1 MLIYLV
7 LYNLGV
13 LIEESLIQLM
23 SSSFGCQWRDTE
35 ELVEK
40 RGHDR
45 SLMVLFGEDG
55 GESSCGEDCG
65 GN

>member
-1 MLIYLV
+1 MLIHLV
-7 LYNLGV
+7 LNNLRV

-35 ELVEK
+35 ELIEK

-45 SLMVLFGEDG
+45 SLMVLLRENSGESRWGEDSG
-55 GESSCGEDCG
+55 GH
-65 GN
+65 